1 MALMPVEEAL
11 ARLLAAAQPRGDAP
25 WPTERVDLWE
35 AAGRVLAAPVLARRT
50 TPGADVSAMD
60 GYALRAVDAAEV
72 PATLRLIGESAA
84 GRPFPGRVE
93 PGTTVR
99 IFTGAVL
106 PEGADAIVIQEDTRR
121 EGDLVTMV
129 EAATAGRHIR
139 RAGGDF
145 ATGEVL
151 LAAGQRLRP
160 RDLALAASA
169 DVAELRVARRPRV
182 ALLSTGD
189 ELVRPG
195 AGAGAHQVILSNVY
209 SVGGLARAAGAE
221 VTDLGI
227 LPDDRTATEAGIRA
241 ALDAGFDIIVTTGG
255 ASVGDHDLVAPSLV
269 AQGVDL
275 EIHKI
280 ALRPGKPLMFG
291 RLACDA
297 GGTRVLGL
305 PGNPVSAHVCALVFL
320 VPLIRALQGLAVPA
334 GLPLQPA
341 VLGADIKANDLRMDF
356 QRAEIIGRDNGLPIV
371 RPLPV
376 QDSSMLSVL
385 ARADLLLVRAPQ
397 SPAARAGEP
406 CAILPLED

>member
-11 ARLLAAAQPRGDAP
+11 ARLLATAQPRGDAP
-25 WPTERVDLWE
+25 WPTERVSLWQ
-35 AAGRVLAAPVLARRT
+35 AAGRVLAAPVIARRT

-60 GYALRAVDAAEV
+60 GYALRAADAAEV
-72 PATLRLIGESAA
+72 PAALRLIGESAA

-106 PEGADAIVIQEDTRR
+106 PEGADAVIIQEDTRR
-121 EGDLVTMV
+121 EGDLVTMT

-139 RAGGDF
+139 KAGGDF

-151 LAAGQRLRP
+151 LATGRRLRP

-169 DVAELRVARRPRV
+169 DVAELTVARRPRV

-195 AGAGAHQVILSNVY
+195 AGAEAHQVILSNVY
-209 SVGGLARAAGAE
+209 SVAGLARAAGAE

-227 LPDDRTATEAGIRA
+227 LPDDRAATEAGIRA

-291 RLACDA
+291 RLARDA

-341 VLGADIKANDLRMDF
+341 VLGADIRSNDLRMDF
-356 QRAEIIGRDNGLPIV
+356 QRAEIIGWDNGLPIV

-385 ARADLLLVRAPQ
+385 ARADLLLVRPPQ
-397 SPAARAGEP
+397 APAARAGEP
-406 CAILPLED
+406 CAIFPLED